1 MENLEVG
8 KFKIESH
15 IGVAISDVNGR
26 YYNGDYEA
34 EEASFHI
41 VSEDDKECSI
51 VEFKD
56 IINTYDDFEVFQ
68 VASDTTEQEIIE
80 LVNSNKQ
87 WFEDVIVWKIDNPD
101 ENGEM

>member
-1 MENLEVG
+1 MENLEQG

-15 IGVAISDVNGR
+15 IGVAISDEYGR
-26 YYNGDYEA
+26 YYNGDSEA

-41 VSEDDKECSI
+41 VSEDDEECSI

-56 IINTYDDFEVFQ
+56 IINTLDDFEVFQ
-68 VASDTTEQEIIE
+68 VASDTTEEEIIE

-87 WFEDVIVWKIDNPD
+87 WFDDVISWKIENPD

>member
-1 MENLEVG
+1 MENLEQG

-15 IGVAISDVNGR
+15 IGVAISDEYGR
-26 YYNGDYEA
+26 YYDGDYEA
-34 EEASFHI
+34 QEASFHI

-56 IINTYDDFEVFQ
+56 ISKTFDSFEVTQ
-68 VASDTTEQEIIE
+68 IANDTTEQEIIE

-87 WFEDVIVWKIDNPD
+87 WFDDVISWKIENPD

>member
-1 MENLEVG
+1 MKNLEKG
-8 KFKIESH
+8 KFKIESN

-26 YYNGDYEA
+26 YYNGDHEA

-56 IINTYDDFEVFQ
+56 INNTYDNFEVFQ
-68 VASDTTEQEIIE
+68 VASDTTEKEIIE
-80 LVNSNKQ
+80 LVKSNKQ
-87 WFEDVIVWKIDNPD
+87 WFDDVISWKIENPD

>member
-1 MENLEVG
+1 MEDLKQG

-41 VSEDDKECSI
+41 ISEDDKECSI

-56 IINTYDDFEVFQ
+56 IINTLDDFEVFQ
-68 VASDTTEQEIIE
+68 VASDTTEKEIIE

-87 WFEDVIVWKIDNPD
+87 WFDDVISWKIENPD